1 MKKIMLTLV
10 ILIAI
15 ASDLIAQE
23 NPFLQV
29 ETKRNFFS
37 QKLIVLEGPKPL
49 RKEEVM
55 TIMAS
60 DPEALARYE
69 QAIRKQNISVALS
82 VVEAGLF
89 VGTMVYVISP
99 KQQSTSQSNL
109 FWPIT
114 ISTLAVGIATGVYR
128 RAAGNL
134 TREAVDLYNF
144 GSQNGP
150 PVYFEDN
157 RIDQPIFSFKI
168 PIR

>member
-1 MKKIMLTLV
+1 MKKIALCLI

-15 ASDLIAQE
+15 SSDLKAQQ
-23 NPFLQV
+23 NPFLTV

-37 QKLIVLEGPKPL
+37 QKLIVLDGPKPL

-55 TIMAS
+55 TVLAS

-69 QAIRKQNISVALS
+69 QALRKQNISVALS
-82 VVEAGLF
+82 VVEVGLF
-89 VGTMVYVISP
+89 VGTAVYIFSP
-99 KQQSTSQSNL
+99 QQQSSTMSNL

-114 ISTLAVGIATGVYR
+114 ISTVVVGIATGVYR
-128 RAAGNL
+128 RAADNL

-150 PVYFEDN
+150 PIYFEDN
-157 RIDQPIFSFKI
+157 RIDQPIFSFRI
-168 PIR
+168 PLR

>member
-1 MKKIMLTLV
+1 MKKLTLCLL
-10 ILIAI
+10 ILVAI
-15 ASDLIAQE
+15 SSDLLAQE

-29 ETKRNFFS
+29 ETKRNFLG

-69 QAIRKQNISVALS
+69 QALGKQNISVALS

-89 VGTMVYVISP
+89 VGTMVFIFAP
-99 KQQSTSQSNL
+99 QQQSSTMSNL
-109 FWPIT
+109 FWPLSIGT
-114 ISTLAVGIATGVYR
+114 AVVGIVTGVYR
-128 RAAGNL
+128 RSAGNL

-144 GSQNGP
+144 GNQNGP
-150 PVYFEDN
+150 PVYFKEN
-157 RIDQPIFSFKI
+157 SVDQPIFSFKI